1 MEYNVSWVHPYGN
14 HSYGAYGRPGCRYT
28 TAELI
33 LIVIVTGSLSF
44 ITVLGNVL
52 VMLSIKVN
60 RHLQT
65 VNNYFLFS
73 LACADLIIGLLSMNL
88 YTLYIVKG
96 YWPLG
101 AVICDLWLALDYV
114 VSNASVMNLLIIC
127 FDRYFCVTR
136 PLTYPSKRTTRLAGL
151 MIAAAWLLSLFLW
164 APAILFWQSFVGKR
178 IVPDGE
184 CYIQLLSKP
193 SVTLGMT
200 LSAFYLPAVI
210 MIVLYTRISF
220 ASRSRLT
227 AELHSSRA
235 RTSSG
240 RPKQSCHLKRSCVS
254 TQTDTEPKSD
264 LAISIEA
271 ETSVCAKQ
279 GIIKALKDSTEQAN
293 NNVIPTSDVIPS
305 LDQLPSEINQ
315 DCRWSNSRVTF
326 TGDKNSSATKVSQPS
341 SILNGSNTTSQLRK
355 MVSPF
360 PSFSKTQ
367 VKRRRIV
374 ARERKV
380 TKTIF
385 AILLAFILT
394 WTPYSVMAIIGT
406 YCHFCVPDTAWTMGY
421 WLCYINSTVN
431 PACYALCNVTF
442 RKTFKNLL
450 RCQYRNTGVEVR
462 MM

>member
-14 HSYGAYGRPGCRYT
+14 HSYGDYGRPGCLYT
-28 TAELI
+28 TAKLI

-101 AVICDLWLALDYV
+101 AVVCDLWLALDYV

-136 PLTYPSKRTTRLAGL
+136 PLTYPSRRTTRLAGL

-271 ETSVCAKQ
+271 ETSICAKQ
-279 GIIKALKDSTEQAN
+279 GIIK
-293 NNVIPTSDVIPS
+293 
-305 LDQLPSEINQ
+305 
-315 DCRWSNSRVTF
+315 VTF
-326 TGDKNSSATKVSQPS
+326 NCTGDKNSSATKVSQPS

-355 MVSPF
+355 MFSPF

-394 WTPYSVMAIIGT
+394 WTPYNVMAIIGT
-406 YCHFCVPDTAWTMGY
+406 YCHFCVPDTVWTMGY

-450 RCQYRNTGVEVR
+450 RCQYRNTGVK
-462 MM
+462 

>member
-1 MEYNVSWVHPYGN
+1 
-14 HSYGAYGRPGCRYT
+14 
-28 TAELI
+28 
-33 LIVIVTGSLSF
+33 
-44 ITVLGNVL
+44 
-52 VMLSIKVN
+52 MLSIKVN

-136 PLTYPSKRTTRLAGL
+136 PLTYPSRRTTRLAGL

-279 GIIKALKDSTEQAN
+279 GIIKALKDST
-293 NNVIPTSDVIPS
+293 D
-305 LDQLPSEINQ
+305 
-315 DCRWSNSRVTF
+315 
-326 TGDKNSSATKVSQPS
+326 SATKVSQPS

-355 MVSPF
+355 MFSPF

-367 VKRRRIV
+367 VKRRRFV